1 MITENTTNDLD
12 TKKMYDE
19 LVRMVK
25 EYSPIT
31 DIETICVHRT
41 EKGNWAVYD
50 EDHEMITIAP
60 KNMLAEEMF
69 GIYNIKTCDP
79 SIAYNRVIEKRNEL
93 LQNTEET
100 LSDGESL
107 VKINEKPIE
116 E

>member
-12 TKKMYDE
+12 SKKKYDE

-25 EYSPIT
+25 EYSPNT
-31 DIETICVHRT
+31 DIETICVHKT

-60 KNMLAEEMF
+60 KNMLTEEMF
-69 GIYNIKTCDP
+69 DVYNIKTCEP

-93 LQNTEET
+93 LQTTEET

-107 VKINEKPIE
+107 VKINETPIE